1 MTIPSASPRPDAH
14 PRARVVLLA
23 GPSGSGKSSLAA
35 RVGVPTVCLDDF
47 YRDGDDPALPVGR
60 LGIVDWDDPASWDAE
75 RAVDAL
81 VRLAHHGRADLPI
94 YDIPHNRAEGSHT
107 IDLAGAP
114 LVIAEGIFAAE
125 LVEHCRDEGI
135 LADALCLTH
144 RPAVTFWR
152 RLVRDL
158 REGRKPP
165 LTLLRRGW
173 YLLRREPR
181 IVARQIACG
190 AVPVS
195 SHDAALRLRRLL
207 ADAGHTEAV
216 VGEDAA

>member
-1 MTIPSASPRPDAH
+1 M
-14 PRARVVLLA
+14 LLS

-35 RVGVPTVCLDDF
+35 RVGLPTVCLDDF
-47 YRDGDDPALPVGR
+47 YRDGNDPVLPVSR
-60 LGIVDWDDPASWDAE
+60 IGIVDWDDPASWNAE

-81 VRLAHHGRADLPI
+81 VQLAHHGRADLPI

-107 IDLAGAP
+107 VDLDGAP
-114 LVIAEGIFAAE
+114 LVVAEGIFAAE
-125 LVEHCRDEGI
+125 LVERCRAVGI

-190 AVPVS
+190 ATPVS
-195 SHDAALRLRRLL
+195 THDAAMRLRRLL
-207 ADAGHTEAV
+207 AEAGHPEAV

>member
-1 MTIPSASPRPDAH
+1 
-14 PRARVVLLA
+14 VLLS

-35 RVGVPTVCLDDF
+35 RVGLPTICLDDF

-60 LGIVDWDDPASWDAE
+60 LGIVDWDDPASWNAD

-81 VRLAHHGRADLPI
+81 VQLAHHGRADLPV
-94 YDIPHNRAEGSHT
+94 YDIPHSRAEGTHT
-107 IDLAGAP
+107 LDLADAP
-114 LVIAEGIFAAE
+114 LVVAEGIFAAE
-125 LVEHCRDEGI
+125 LVDRCRDEGI

-165 LTLLRRGW
+165 MTLLRRGW

-195 SHDAALRLRRLL
+195 THDAALRLRRLL
-207 ADAGHTEAV
+207 AESGHVQPV

>member
-1 MTIPSASPRPDAH
+1 MTSPTAPPPSDA
-14 PRARVVLLA
+14 PLRARIVLLS

-35 RVGVPTVCLDDF
+35 RVGLPTVCLDDF
-47 YRDGDDPALPVGR
+47 YRDGDDPALPVSR

-81 VRLAHHGRADLPI
+81 TALARDGRSDLPV
-94 YDIPHNRAEGSHT
+94 YDIPSNRATAMHT
-107 IDLAGAP
+107 VELGDAP
-114 LVIAEGIFAAE
+114 LVVAEGIFAAE
-125 LVEHCRDEGI
+125 LIARCRDAGI

-144 RPAVTFWR
+144 RPLVTFWR

-173 YLLRREPR
+173 YLLRREPK
-181 IVARQIACG
+181 IVARQLANG
-190 AVPVS
+190 AVPVNG
-195 SHDAALRLRRLL
+195 HDATVRLRRLL
-207 ADAGHTEAV
+207 GATRPPVDVADER
-216 VGEDAA
+216 AA